1 MSITSVFS
9 VSEFIK
15 NVNDIIAGEFVI
27 EGEISQ
33 YKISQGK
40 WIFFDIKD
48 ENSCLSCFSTVYMLP
63 TPLEDGMRVQVLGYP
78 KIHDKSGRF
87 SFTVQKV
94 VPIGAGALQRAYALL
109 KEKLT
114 VEGLFSPERK
124 RALPE
129 MPQRIGVIASRDS
142 AAFGDFKRIST
153 ERWGGLEILLRHV
166 TVQGESATAEIVS
179 AFQEFNTLPEACDVI
194 VLIRGGGSLED
205 LAAFNSEAV
214 VRAVYGSTS
223 PVVTGVGHE
232 RDETLVDFV
241 ADVRAATP
249 THAAQLVTAERR
261 EFLQN
266 LDLGLRRMQDMLE
279 YRIVRQRSGI
289 DEQVNTFN
297 RFFDRCIQEGR
308 FMVERFRNVQ
318 RTLLALTSERL
329 SSVISAEKLIISG
342 NPRQILSRGYSIVRN
357 VHGAIIKRAA
367 NVDSGETLMVEL
379 GEGEI
384 TAKVI

>member
-1 MSITSVFS
+1 MSSVFS

-15 NVNDIIAGEFVI
+15 NINDIIAGEFVV

-48 ENSCLSCFSTVYMLP
+48 EYSCLNCFSTVYMLP
-63 TPLEDGMRVQVLGYP
+63 APLEDGMRVQVLGYP

-94 VPIGAGALQRAYALL
+94 VPIGVGALQRAYALL

-114 VEGLFSPERK
+114 LEGLFVAERK

-142 AAFGDFKRIST
+142 AAFGDFKRIIT

-166 TVQGESATAEIVS
+166 TVQGESATGEIVA
-179 AFQEFNTLPEACDVI
+179 AFQEFNALPEACEVI
-194 VLIRGGGSLED
+194 ALIRGGGSLED
-205 LAAFNSEAV
+205 LAAFNSEEV
-214 VRAVYGSTS
+214 VRAVYGSKS

-232 RDETLVDFV
+232 QDVTLVDFV

-249 THAAQLVTAERR
+249 THAAQLVTADRR
-261 EFLQN
+261 EFVLN
-266 LDLGLRRMQDMLE
+266 LDLGLRRIQDVLE
-279 YRIVRQRSGI
+279 YRLVRQRSNI
-289 DEQVNTFN
+289 DEQTNVFN
-297 RFFDRCIQEGR
+297 RFFDRCIQQGR
-308 FMVERFRNVQ
+308 FMIERFESVP
-318 RTLLALTSERL
+318 RTLLALTTERL
-329 SSVISAEKLIISG
+329 TAVTHAEQLLASG
-342 NPRQILSRGYSIVRN
+342 NPRRVLARGYSIVRN
-357 VHGAIIKRAA
+357 AKGKILKKAGS
-367 NVDSGETLMVEL
+367 VDSGETLMVEL
-379 GEGEI
+379 AEGEI
-384 TAKVI
+384 AAKVI